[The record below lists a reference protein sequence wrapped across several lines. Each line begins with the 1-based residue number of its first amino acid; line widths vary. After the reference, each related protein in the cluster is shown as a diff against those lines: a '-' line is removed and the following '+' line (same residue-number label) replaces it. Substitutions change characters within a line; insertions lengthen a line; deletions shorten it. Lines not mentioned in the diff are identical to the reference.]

1 MEKMIDRNLYMNK
14 LWAYKDT
21 EFIKVITG
29 IRRCGKSSLLKLLM
43 NKLLEENK
51 ANNIIYMNF
60 ESFEFDNILNY
71 KDMYNNIK
79 EKIRKNEKNYILLD
93 EVQRVIEWEKAVNA
107 LSVDFNADIYIT
119 GSNAYLLSSELST
132 YLSGRYIEIKMLPLS
147 FKEFLDF
154 TKSENNI
161 SKEEKFINYVKYGGM
176 PGIITLKNEGDI
188 YENAIKGIYNTV
200 FMKDVI
206 ERNKLVDAI
215 LLEKILK
222 FIMSNIGSLISAK
235 KIADYLT
242 SQGTKVTHNTVLN
255 YLNMIENA
263 YLIYKAPRYDIKG
276 KELLKTLEKY
286 YIVDTGI
293 RNVILGFRNTD
304 YGHIIENIV
313 YFELLRRGY
322 DVTVGKTNSLEVDFI
337 ATNSQEKKYY
347 QVTYSLM
354 DENVKKRELNVLK
367 SINDNYEKT
376 ILTMDKIYDNTSEDG
391 IKVRYLIDFLLE

>member
-1 MEKMIDRNLYMNK
+1 MINRELYMNK

-43 NKLLEENK
+43 NRLLDENEK
-51 ANNIIYMNF
+51 NNVIYMNF
-60 ESFEFDNILNY
+60 ESFEFDNIVDY

-79 EKIRKNEKNYILLD
+79 QKINKKAKNYILLD
-93 EVQRVIEWEKAVNA
+93 EVQRVAEWEKAVNA
-107 LSVDFNADIYIT
+107 LAVDFECDIYIT

-132 YLSGRYIEIKMLPLS
+132 YLSGRYVEIKVLPLS

-154 TKSENNI
+154 AKLDDNMNGED
-161 SKEEKFINYVKYGGM
+161 KFIEYIRYGGM
-176 PGIITLKNEGDI
+176 PGIISLKNEEDI

-206 ERNKLVDAI
+206 ERNKLVDAT
-215 LLEKILK
+215 LLEKILR
-222 FIMSNIGSLISAK
+222 FLMSNIGSLISAK
-235 KIADYLT
+235 KISDFLT

-255 YLNMIENA
+255 YLTMLENA
-263 YLIYKAPRYDIKG
+263 YLIYKVPRYDIKG

-304 YGHIIENIV
+304 FGHLIENIV

-322 DVTVGKTNSLEVDFI
+322 EVTIGKTDSLEVDFI
-337 ATNSQEKKYY
+337 ATSSNDKKYF
-347 QVTYSLM
+347 QVTYSML
-354 DENVKKRELNVLK
+354 DNSVKNRELHVLR

-376 ILTMDKIYDNTSEDG
+376 ILTMDKIYNNTSEEG
-391 IKVRYLIDFLLE
+391 IKIKYLVDFLME